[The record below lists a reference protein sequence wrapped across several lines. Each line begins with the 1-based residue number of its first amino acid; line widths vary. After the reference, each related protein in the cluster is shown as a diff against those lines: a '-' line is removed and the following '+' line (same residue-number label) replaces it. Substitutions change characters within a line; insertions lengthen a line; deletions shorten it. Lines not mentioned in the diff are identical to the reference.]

1 MNALAKMTVVE
12 AKMFLRDPG
21 AVAFGVLFPTILLL
35 GLGAIPMLR
44 EPSEDF
50 GGIRFVEF
58 WAPSALVVGMV
69 AIGAQHVPILIATY
83 RERGILRRMSTT
95 PVHPGYLLIAQMIVA
110 LVSVAASAL
119 LLVLSAWLI
128 LDVAPPQHLG
138 TFVLAYFIGYAAVLA
153 ISMISAALVPSASA
167 ATSVGTLIF
176 MALMLFGG
184 AFLPRFLMPDVLV
197 TIGEYV
203 PPGVQAMLAAWFP
216 EAAEVTAAGSPRW
229 VQLGILLGITV
240 VAGAIAAKVFRWK

>member
-12 AKMFLRDPG
+12 AKMFPRDPG

-119 LLVLSAWLI
+119 LLVLSA
-128 LDVAPPQHLG
+128 
-138 TFVLAYFIGYAAVLA
+138 
-153 ISMISAALVPSASA
+153 SA

-229 VQLGILLGITV
+229 VQLGILLGTTV
-240 VAGAIAAKVFRWK
+240 VAGAIAARVFRWK

>member
-12 AKMFLRDPG
+12 DKMFPRDPG

-138 TFVLAYFIGYAAVLA
+138 TFVLAFFIGYAAVLA

-197 TIGEYV
+197 TISR
-203 PPGVQAMLAAWFP
+203 PGSAARCFALIWLTRSLRVARVMIGSSASVGGVRAPASLSFCAMSA
-216 EAAEVTAAGSPRW
+216 VTRP
-229 VQLGILLGITV
+229 
-240 VAGAIAAKVFRWK
+240 